1 MQSGD
6 PQHALFSVFCGV
18 HLSLCYLLSRSA
30 ANPALYRGLFANCR
44 RTCHLGQAEGASCVV
59 RSSEASKSEA
69 GAEEEAETA
78 VDPPTGDSA
87 PATEQSSGHS
97 SFDDPLPK
105 QVSY

>member
-1 MQSGD
+1 M
-6 PQHALFSVFCGV
+6 FCGV

-44 RTCHLGQAEGASCVV
+44 RSCHLGQAEGASCVA

-69 GAEEEAETA
+69 AEEEEETA

-105 QVSY
+105 QVMI